1 MRTYISIVGHLRYG
15 VQARDGFRPQPMIWR
30 ASSQCCIHMAGSNK
44 SLQIAT
50 RANRNSTRVHGAS
63 RVDGVDKHA
72 AKEDGVSRTAMVETL
87 RLKQVKDVNLTD
99 GKNNEGASVVEQLV
113 EENGACFVRVCL
125 VCLANFT
132 SNLLPFSFIT
142 PKITTADIS

>member
-125 VCLANFT
+125 VCLAIFT
-132 SNLLPFSFIT
+132 SNLLPFSFIA